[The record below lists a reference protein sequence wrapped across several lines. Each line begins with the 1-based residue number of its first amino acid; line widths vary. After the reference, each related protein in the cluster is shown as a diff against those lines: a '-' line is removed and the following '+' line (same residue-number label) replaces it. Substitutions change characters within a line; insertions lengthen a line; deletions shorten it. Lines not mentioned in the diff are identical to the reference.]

1 MEAAPIVRIENFGTV
16 TENVILFGANSEQFF
31 NNPGGLFNSGEQVLA
46 GSIINDGTI
55 APGGRGSVLTTLM
68 SDDFVQGPTG
78 IYAVDLDPAASG
90 PLDRNDFIEISNTA
104 GLAGKVEV
112 RLLSLPVAA
121 VESFVILQA
130 LSGVTDNG
138 LSLIA
143 SPALNA
149 TLTFPNPNDV
159 VLGISVDF
167 DVDGLGLNPNQ
178 KAIAENLDKI
188 FRAGVGGVGP
198 VLLGLLNV
206 NSIDEFKAALDQL
219 SPEL

>member
-1 MEAAPIVRIENFGTV
+1 MSGSRTSGTV
-16 TENVILFGANSEQFF
+16 TGNVILFGANSAQFF

-90 PLDRNDFIEISNTA
+90 PLDRNDSIKISNTA

-149 TLTFPNPNDV
+149 TLTFPNLQRCRARHQRRLRRGD
-159 VLGISVDF
+159 GI
-167 DVDGLGLNPNQ
+167 GLNPNQ
-178 KAIAENLDKI
+178 QRHARISTRFFGL
-188 FRAGVGGVGP
+188 GVGGVGP
-198 VLLGLLNV
+198 RVFLGIAQRQRHRRIQGLR
-206 NSIDEFKAALDQL
+206 SI
-219 SPEL
+219 

>member
-1 MEAAPIVRIENFGTV
+1 MLLSVAVNQLTNYGAIISDPAGNAIEGMGSNNIVDNYGIVTGNVVLDDGSVASGTFV
-16 TENVILFGANSEQFF
+16 NHAGA
-31 NNPGGLFNSGEQVLA
+31 LFNSGDTATANLVF
-46 GSIINDGTI
+46 NDGII

-121 VESFVILQA
+121 AESFVILQA

-138 LSLIA
+138 LGLIA
-143 SPALNA
+143 SPAS
-149 TLTFPNPNDV
+149 TP
-159 VLGISVDF
+159 
-167 DVDGLGLNPNQ
+167 
-178 KAIAENLDKI
+178 
-188 FRAGVGGVGP
+188 R
-198 VLLGLLNV
+198 
-206 NSIDEFKAALDQL
+206 
-219 SPEL
+219 